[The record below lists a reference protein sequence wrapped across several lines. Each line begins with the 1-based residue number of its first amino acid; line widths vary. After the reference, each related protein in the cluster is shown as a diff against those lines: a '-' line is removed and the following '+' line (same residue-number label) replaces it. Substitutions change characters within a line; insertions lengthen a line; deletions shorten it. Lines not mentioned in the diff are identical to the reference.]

1 MALTKVIGAGL
12 GEIPAISGANLTN
25 LDASDLTGTL
35 PAISGTNLTNLD
47 AADLTGNLPAISG
60 ASLTGFTSSQM
71 PAGSIV
77 QLIQAQTNTPFSTSS
92 ASFTDTG
99 FSGSITPT
107 SSSNKIYIIAA
118 IGAYNTA
125 ANGVSPITIY
135 RGSTRVSDSATYGAA
150 YGYSSSGS
158 HVMHHTITFLDT
170 PNTTSSTEY
179 KIYTTVASL
188 GGTAYISVNNSS
200 STITLMELAV

>member
-1 MALTKVIGAGL
+1 MALTKVVGAGL
-12 GEIPAISGANLTN
+12 GEI
-25 LDASDLTGTL
+25 
-35 PAISGTNLTNLD
+35 
-47 AADLTGNLPAISG
+47 PAISG

-77 QLIQAQTNTPFSTSS
+77 QLTQAQLNTQFSTTSTS
-92 ASFTDTG
+92 YVDTG

-107 SSSNKIYIIAA
+107 SSSNKIYIIAG
-118 IGAYNTA
+118 ICAYNTA

-135 RGSTRVSDSATYGAA
+135 RGSTRISDSAAFGHA

-158 HVMHHTITFLDT
+158 HVTHHTVTFLDT

-179 KIYTTVASL
+179 KIYITIGSL
-188 GGTAYISVNNSS
+188 GGTMYISVNGTS